1 MQLTYLG
8 VSGTFSIFLRKNCFG
23 NRKWVI
29 QRSRPINSILKNSAT
44 LWNLPS
50 CKMLSSKHNMCSMSS
65 NPLIFQEKGHYA
77 EHFLKLKEKKKVCIF
92 LKLDYAIIPQIWI
105 HLVGPSIIILGSI
118 WSETVKQFIYLVILG
133 IHVTYFMLCQ
143 CDSITTNTRGS
154 RSYASVLE
162 TKPLIMTY
170 ASKIIAHDPALRRA
184 SIMKCRYRKG
194 HWAKKYLGT

>member
-50 CKMLSSKHNMCSMSS
+50 CKMLSSKYNMCSMSS
-65 NPLIFQEKGHYA
+65 NPPFFQKKVTMQST
-77 EHFLKLKEKKKVCIF
+77 FWNWKRKKVCIF

-118 WSETVKQFIYLVILG
+118 WSETVKQCIYLVILG
-133 IHVTYFMLCQ
+133 MHVTYFMLCQ

-154 RSYASVLE
+154 RSCASVLE
-162 TKPLIMTY
+162 TKTIV
-170 ASKIIAHDPALRRA
+170 HDPALQ
-184 SIMKCRYRKG
+184 CRYRKG